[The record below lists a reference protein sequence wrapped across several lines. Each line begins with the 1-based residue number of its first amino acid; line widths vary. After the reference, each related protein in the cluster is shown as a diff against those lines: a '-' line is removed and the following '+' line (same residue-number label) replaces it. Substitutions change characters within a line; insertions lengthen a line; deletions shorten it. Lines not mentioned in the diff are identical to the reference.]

1 MATKVST
8 LYSEL
13 WKELSHE
20 DRSALTRAVGIQD
33 SDPAAIVSQLSDR
46 DAILRRTADLSDEHE
61 QLLYEVCFES
71 GLYIETFDP
80 EFEAELRFLFDAGL
94 ILPTI
99 QEGVPSWV
107 APLEVRTALAEP
119 DDLVDADLALT
130 LYFSDDESLDSLVRS
145 HQLTIAPDSS
155 RLERIEAIAH
165 GLLDPEHLEQL
176 LESLTASAHKL
187 LSWLIQHDGPVTQ
200 SDAMDWVIAHSDHD
214 ISMSTAVLEV
224 LHRLGLIQSQYTE
237 GLRLWT
243 IASDMRSALLPI
255 LTAGFNQP
263 AANAWTQL
271 REGGQPSFR
280 DTFPRGAAGSPLLHA
295 RYRLVR
301 CISQGIEE
309 HSQLDALLREFFIYD
324 AHQQTAGALAS
335 YQLDVQT
342 PDAFARHMLRVW
354 TGSLDDVFTR
364 ALIAAFEGDAH
375 VIARWIGQNPAGPDD
390 EGGNGFARQL
400 WLEMLVQFRGIVIA
414 SLGCLSAGV
423 WYQLDHLANYL
434 VAAYRRTVWQYGR
447 YRLFSPEFPYA
458 ALPVGTEDI
467 QPAHLHAL
475 RHALDLLMEH
485 FFEVIGAAQR
495 DPSGELFIVNTEA
508 FRVFRE
514 SDLHFDGLW
523 EAAEAMLDEDIDLW
537 LPLPG
542 EQGPQPIASPSLKW
556 HADGSLSIPA
566 DAPLSDLVRIAEW
579 GTPHWE
585 GPNFRFTFE
594 SASFLEDTDPED
606 LEEFLVWLVVRAE
619 SSLPDV
625 FRSLVPLSYAE
636 ADESYE
642 SVLVVAEGYVTPLLH
657 ALEAWGESP
666 SLAIMEELRSWG
678 RVLEGMLLRN
688 LKENVEAQVYDSS
701 LLRHVGILLG
711 ELRST
716 DAVPLLLHVFLH
728 CTDDRQEGAL
738 GMTLAR
744 IGAPALNPLRKTLY
758 DQNADTDKRLAT
770 AGVLT
775 SIGVLHPH
783 LKDVIFQ
790 HFRLIIR
797 DEDTRDD
804 VATILAVYAAD
815 LGHMETD
822 TVIRGLQHEG
832 RWVDEVMPFEDAL
845 WTAAISPC
853 NWGHPTYAGPLAQ
866 VFPNVWESEEVL
878 RAAGIDE
885 VMRGSSVE
893 QATVLGRPGGWR
905 RRT

>member
-8 LYSEL
+8 RYSEL
-13 WKELSHE
+13 WKELSKE
-20 DRSALTRAVGIQD
+20 DRSALARTKGIQD
-33 SDPAAIVSQLSDR
+33 SDEAALVSQLSDH
-46 DAILRRTADLSDEHE
+46 DSILERTSGLSDEDA
-61 QLLYEVCFES
+61 QLLHEVCFES
-71 GLYIETFDP
+71 GVFVETLDP
-80 EFEAELRFLFDAGL
+80 DFDAQLRALFEVGL
-94 ILPTI
+94 VLPTTLD
-99 QEGVPSWV
+99 GAPTWV

-119 DDLVDADLALT
+119 DDLADADLALI
-130 LYFSDDESLDSLVRS
+130 LYFYDEESLSGLVRS
-145 HQLTIAPDSS
+145 HQLTIAPGSTP
-155 RLERIEAIAH
+155 LERIEAIAH
-165 GLLDPEHLEQL
+165 GLLDPDHLEQL
-176 LESLTASAHKL
+176 IESLMPSALKL
-187 LSWLIQHDGPVTQ
+187 LSWLIQHDGPVAQ
-200 SDAMDWVIAHSDHD
+200 SDAMEWVIEHSDYD
-214 ISMSTAVLEV
+214 ISMSGAVLAV
-224 LHRLGLIQSQYTE
+224 LDRLGLIQQHQTE
-237 GLRLWT
+237 DLRLWI
-243 IASDMRSALLPI
+243 IASDLRLALLPI
-255 LTAGFNQP
+255 LTAGFNDP

-280 DTFPRGAAGSPLLHA
+280 DTFPRGAAGAPLTHA
-295 RYRLVR
+295 RYRLIR
-301 CISQGIEE
+301 CISQGVEE
-309 HSQLDALLREFFIYD
+309 HSHLDQLLREFFIYD
-324 AHQQTAGALAS
+324 EHQQTAGALAS

-354 TGSLDDVFTR
+354 TGSLDDAFTR

-375 VIARWIGQNPAGPDD
+375 VIARWIGQNPATPDD
-390 EGGNGFARQL
+390 EGGEGFARQL
-400 WLEMLVQFRGIVIA
+400 WLEILVQFRGIVLA

-423 WYQLDHLANYL
+423 WYQLDHLKTYVVTAF
-434 VAAYRRTVWQYGR
+434 RRTVWQYGR

-467 QPAHLHAL
+467 QPAHHYAL
-475 RHALDLLMEH
+475 RHALDLLFER

-495 DPSGELFIVNTEA
+495 DPSGELFIVNSEA

-523 EAAEAMLDEDIDLW
+523 EAAEAILDEDIDLW
-537 LPLPG
+537 LPLPS
-542 EQGPQPIASPSLKW
+542 EQGTRFIASPSLQW
-556 HADGSLSIPA
+556 EPDGSLLIPS

-585 GPNFRFTFE
+585 GAHFRFTFE
-594 SASFLEDTDPED
+594 SASFLENAEPADI
-606 LEEFLVWLVVRAE
+606 EEFLVWLVVRAE
-619 SSLPDV
+619 CSLPDV
-625 FRSLVPLSYAE
+625 FRSLVPLSYAN
-636 ADESYE
+636 ADESYDA
-642 SVLVVAEGYVTPLLH
+642 VLALAEGYVTPLLH

-678 RVLEGMLLRN
+678 TVLESMLFVYLQESVDAN
-688 LKENVEAQVYDSS
+688 QVESP
-701 LLRHVGILLG
+701 LLRHSAILLG
-711 ELRST
+711 ELRSVQS
-716 DAVPLLLHVFLH
+716 VPWLLTAFQK

-744 IGAPALNPLRKTLY
+744 IGAPALNPLRKMLY
-758 DQNADTDKRLAT
+758 DQSEDTDKRLAT

-783 LKDVIFQ
+783 LKHMIFQ

-815 LGHMETD
+815 LGHLDTD
-822 TVIRGLQHEG
+822 DVIRTLQHEG

-866 VFPNVWESEEVL
+866 AFPNVWESEEVV

-893 QATVLGRPGGWR
+893 QATVLGRPSGWR